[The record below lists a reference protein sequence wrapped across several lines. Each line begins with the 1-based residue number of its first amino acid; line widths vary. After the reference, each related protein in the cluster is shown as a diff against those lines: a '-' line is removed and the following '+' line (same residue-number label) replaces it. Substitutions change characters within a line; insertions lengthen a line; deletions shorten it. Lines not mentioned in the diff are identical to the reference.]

1 MKDKIIEVIEDLK
14 AKGYFKE
21 DNGVI
26 RRYNKFYNSFEQLNR
41 QQLQQILFRQY
52 LSMNDVSEY
61 LFFIIDELPVFPKK
75 EFNDYE
81 KYIKYSKEPSFKN
94 VLNCFLNGLYLTNQG
109 KKTDLT
115 SINESSRNIYLD
127 NIMQLLIN
135 NDIFTDKYPTNNLLK
150 HRLFKF
156 DKDKEA
162 FILVTVDNISNFI
175 DVKNQDILKLI
186 FEKASNNPTHKLT
199 YLWGAVDDFNKA
211 KNRDSIIENSRKSY
225 NYIVNLIESFKLDK

>member
-1 MKDKIIEVIEDLK
+1 MKDKVIEVIEDLK

-21 DNGVI
+21 DNGI
-26 RRYNKFYNSFEQLNR
+26 KRRYNKSYNAFDQLTTQDL
-41 QQLQQILFRQY
+41 QQLLFRQY

-61 LFFIIDELPVFPKK
+61 SFFIINELPVFPNK

-81 KYIKYSKEPSFKN
+81 KYIKYSKEPSFKK
-94 VLNCFLNGLYLTNQG
+94 VLNNFLNGLYLTNQR

-115 SINESSRNIYLD
+115 SINESSRNISLD
-127 NIMQLLIN
+127 KIMQLLIN
-135 NDIFTDKYPTNNLLK
+135 NDIFTDKHPTNNLLK
-150 HRLFKF
+150 YRLFKF
-156 DKDKEA
+156 DKDNEE

-175 DVKNQDILKLI
+175 DVKNQDTLKLI

-225 NYIVNLIESFKLDK
+225 DYIVNLIESFKLDK

>member
-1 MKDKIIEVIEDLK
+1 MKDKVIEVIEDLK

-21 DNGVI
+21 DNGII
-26 RRYNKFYNSFEQLNR
+26 RRYNKSYNAFDQLTTQDL
-41 QQLQQILFRQY
+41 QQLLFRQY

-61 LFFIIDELPVFPKK
+61 SFFIINELPVFPNK

-81 KYIKYSKEPSFKN
+81 KYIKYSKEPSFKK
-94 VLNCFLNGLYLTNQG
+94 VLNNFLNGLYLTNQR

-115 SINESSRNIYLD
+115 SINESSRNISLD
-127 NIMQLLIN
+127 KIMQLLIN
-135 NDIFTDKYPTNNLLK
+135 NDIFTDKHPTNNLLK
-150 HRLFKF
+150 YRLFKF
-156 DKDKEA
+156 DKDNEE

-175 DVKNQDILKLI
+175 DVKNQDTLKLI

-225 NYIVNLIESFKLDK
+225 DYIVNLIESFKLDK

>member
-1 MKDKIIEVIEDLK
+1 M
-14 AKGYFKE
+14 
-21 DNGVI
+21 
-26 RRYNKFYNSFEQLNR
+26 
-41 QQLQQILFRQY
+41 
-52 LSMNDVSEY
+52 
-61 LFFIIDELPVFPKK
+61 
-75 EFNDYE
+75 
-81 KYIKYSKEPSFKN
+81 
-94 VLNCFLNGLYLTNQG
+94 
-109 KKTDLT
+109 T
-115 SINESSRNIYLD
+115 SINESGRNIHLD

-225 NYIVNLIESFKLDK
+225 NYKVNLIESFKLDK